1 MEEMVRVVE
10 ISVVEVVVIFIVM
23 IEVMVIFVF
32 EVEAEEGTA
41 AVVVWVV
48 CVVWRAVVVWTVA
61 VGLSVYGAATERH
74 HRNHRHIGQTRNHR
88 CTQ

>member
-10 ISVVEVVVIFIVM
+10 VSVVEVMVEVLVIFIVMIEVLVIFIVM

-41 AVVVWVV
+41 AVIVWVVWV
-48 CVVWRAVVVWTVA
+48 
-61 VGLSVYGAATERH
+61 G
-74 HRNHRHIGQTRNHR
+74 
-88 CTQ
+88 